1 MSHQPWRLHPKE
13 GGLVSVRTLA
23 ARPVDPVIYSM
34 RDVWGFDI
42 DEMPIEP
49 FDIQVRIK
57 APSVLE
63 GLQLFER
70 AVASYMTEHF
80 DAYNRSLYLE
90 RLHWH
95 DATAA
100 MPH

>member
-1 MSHQPWRLHPKE
+1 
-13 GGLVSVRTLA
+13 
-23 ARPVDPVIYSM
+23 M

-100 MPH
+100 MPHCEIFHGRVTVRACQSHRAKASSRPLSLAQKIL